1 MENKKTDSIELFFP
15 YYVNQSRLLD
25 IYSILNGGYSEYSEI
40 TTAVSTE
47 KSKGAKADVA
57 ISGGFKLFNFG
68 GTISGNADGTEG
80 LQNENK
86 TKKVHTVTSV
96 LSLVK
101 GELEKRKLLKNILNA
116 GTGEFICIPVVLS
129 INSIK
134 SMLSE
139 MGDLLKLITSVQ
151 KLGVPIK
158 NCDFD
163 SKKVDD
169 VVKAMHILFEGEEIL
184 YETEEFAVVGNIVN
198 DNLYQAA
205 RAGLIGTQLMCLA
218 QIKRIYPDGTELMKN
233 TIFTKIK
240 DKDAKQKLISSMS
253 SFTNG
258 ETFDFEAT
266 AVASIY
272 GKPVY
277 QLEIIALYQ

>member
-1 MENKKTDSIELFFP
+1 MGEQKAETIELFFP
-15 YYVNQSRLLD
+15 YYVNQSRMLD

-40 TTAVSTE
+40 TTAISSE
-47 KSKGAKADVA
+47 KAKGAKADVA

-68 GTISGNADGTEG
+68 GSLSGSIDNTEG

-101 GELEKRKLLKNILNA
+101 RELENRKLLKNIFDTA
-116 GTGEFICIPVVLS
+116 PGDFICIPVVLS

-151 KLGVPIK
+151 KLGVTIK

-163 SKKVDD
+163 SKKIDD

-184 YETEEFAVVGNIVN
+184 YETEQFAVVGNIVN

-205 RAGLIGTQLMCLA
+205 RADLIGTELMCLA
-218 QIKRIYPDGTELMKN
+218 QVKRIYPDGTELMKN

-240 DKDAKQKLISSMS
+240 DKNAKQQLISSMS
-253 SFTNG
+253 SFTSG

>member
-1 MENKKTDSIELFFP
+1 
-15 YYVNQSRLLD
+15 V
-25 IYSILNGGYSEYSEI
+25 
-40 TTAVSTE
+40 
-47 KSKGAKADVA
+47 
-57 ISGGFKLFNFG
+57 
-68 GTISGNADGTEG
+68 
-80 LQNENK
+80 QNENK

-101 GELEKRKLLKNILNA
+101 EELEKRRLLKNILETIP
-116 GTGEFICIPVVLS
+116 GDFICIPVVLS

-151 KLGVPIK
+151 KLGVAIK

-163 SKKVDD
+163 SKKIDD

-184 YETEEFAVVGNIVN
+184 YEDDEFAIVGNIVN

-205 RAGLIGTQLMCLA
+205 RADLIGTQLMCLA
-218 QIKRIYPDGTELMKN
+218 QIKRIYPEGTELMKN

-240 DKDAKQKLISSMS
+240 DRDAKQKLISSMS
-253 SFTNG
+253 TFTNG

>member
-1 MENKKTDSIELFFP
+1 M
-15 YYVNQSRLLD
+15 
-25 IYSILNGGYSEYSEI
+25 
-40 TTAVSTE
+40 
-47 KSKGAKADVA
+47 
-57 ISGGFKLFNFG
+57 
-68 GTISGNADGTEG
+68 
-80 LQNENK
+80 
-86 TKKVHTVTSV
+86 
-96 LSLVK
+96 SLVK

-151 KLGVPIK
+151 KLGVTIK

-198 DNLYQAA
+198 DNLYQSA
-205 RAGLIGTQLMCLA
+205 RADLIGTQLMCLA

>member
-1 MENKKTDSIELFFP
+1 M
-15 YYVNQSRLLD
+15 LD

-68 GTISGNADGTEG
+68 GTISGNADSTEG

-116 GTGEFICIPVVLS
+116 GAGEFICIPVVLS

-184 YETEEFAVVGNIVN
+184 YETEEFAVVGNIIN

-205 RAGLIGTQLMCLA
+205 RADLIGTQLMCLA

-240 DKDAKQKLISSMS
+240 DKDTKQKLISSMS
-253 SFTNG
+253 SFANG

>member
-1 MENKKTDSIELFFP
+1 MANKETNKVELFFP

-47 KSKGAKADVA
+47 KGKSAKADVA

-68 GTISGNADGTEG
+68 GTISGNAESAEG
-80 LQNENK
+80 VQNENK

-101 GELEKRKLLKNILNA
+101 EELEKRRLLKNILETIP
-116 GTGEFICIPVVLS
+116 GDFICILVVLS

-151 KLGVPIK
+151 KLGVSIK

-163 SKKVDD
+163 SKKIDD

-184 YETEEFAVVGNIVN
+184 YEDDEFAIVGNIVN

-205 RAGLIGTQLMCLA
+205 RADLIGTQLMCLA

-240 DKDAKQKLISSMS
+240 DRDAKQKLISSMS
-253 SFTNG
+253 TFTNG

>member
-1 MENKKTDSIELFFP
+1 MENKKSDSIELFFP

-47 KSKGAKADVA
+47 KSKGAKTDVA

-68 GTISGNADGTEG
+68 GTISGNMDSAEG

-116 GTGEFICIPVVLS
+116 CTGEFICIPVVLS

-151 KLGVPIK
+151 KLGVAIK

-163 SKKVDD
+163 SKKIDD
-169 VVKAMHILFEGEEIL
+169 VVKAMHILFEGEEII

-198 DNLYQAA
+198 ENLYQAA
-205 RAGLIGTQLMCLA
+205 RADLIGTQLMCLA

-258 ETFDFEAT
+258 ESFDFEAT